1 MKNNNIAT
9 LAVGSLI
16 LYFAYN
22 FWFGSGIFD
31 GVYVPQPPEGFHNLE
46 GALAANNPEA
56 LRSVGVSDLISQFLE
71 IVATVVSTIGMVGI
85 AISTK
90 LIQFIAGSFDDFG
103 LLQPTQPTQQK
114 QVESMGD
121 EEFQTMLLVLG
132 QAVLRK
138 NAKLVI
144 AAAEEMAGEEFL
156 TPVVGEVE
164 LDTIQSTVAPIFP
177 VSEDND

>member
-1 MKNNNIAT
+1 MKNNNIVT
-9 LAVGSLI
+9 LAVGSLM

-31 GVYVPQPPEGFHNLE
+31 GVYVPQPPEGFDNLE

-90 LIQFIAGSFDDFG
+90 LIQFIAGSFDGFG
-103 LLQPTQPTQQK
+103 LPQPTQQK